1 IMKGCARDDAVVRVL
16 QVCASP
22 PAPSEVFMDDVVIGS
37 GKLPVGKV
45 EFPPALEDVVIVSAV
60 RTPIAKFQGALTDFT
75 APQLGA
81 MVVKEVVKRANL
93 DPTRVDECIMGN
105 VISAGLGQ
113 NPARQAAL
121 NGGLPPEVAALTI
134 NKVCGSGLK
143 AVGLAAQAI
152 QTGNA
157 EILVAGGMESMT
169 NAPYL
174 LPQARKGYRL
184 GNSQIIDSMV
194 NDGLW
199 DVYNNYH
206 MGMTGENV
214 AEKYGI
220 TREQQDEFA
229 VNSHRKAVQAWK
241 ECRFKS
247 QVMPVEIPGRKKGE
261 PPTIFDKDEGPRE
274 DTTAE
279 TLRALKPAFK
289 KDGSVTAGNA
299 STINDGAAA
308 LVVMSARKARQLGLQ
323 PMARI
328 VAQATSGIDPKW
340 VMMAPVDGIRNLWKK
355 TGWKPDEVD
364 LYEINEAFS
373 VQSVAV
379 VRELGIDM
387 DRVNVNGGAVAL
399 GHPIGASGARVL
411 ITLLYELIRRNAHKG
426 IAALCL
432 GGGNSVAMAI
442 ER

>member
-1 IMKGCARDDAVVRVL
+1 
-16 QVCASP
+16 
-22 PAPSEVFMDDVVIGS
+22 MDDVVI
-37 GKLPVGKV
+37 L
-45 EFPPALEDVVIVSAV
+45 SAV
-60 RTPIAKFQGALTDFT
+60 RTPIAKFQGALQDLT

-81 MVVKEVVKRANL
+81 IVVREAVKRAGI
-93 DPTRVDECIMGN
+93 DPNIVDECIMGN
-105 VISAGLGQ
+105 VVQAGLGQ

-121 NGGLPPEVAALTI
+121 RGGLPPTVGAMTI

-143 AVGLAAQAI
+143 SVALAAQAI
-152 QTGNA
+152 QTGNSD
-157 EILVAGGMESMT
+157 IVVAGGMESMT

-184 GNSQIIDSMV
+184 GNGQILDAVV

-206 MGMTGENV
+206 MGITGENV
-214 AEKYGI
+214 HDKYGI

-229 VNSHRKAVQAWK
+229 LNSHRKAVAAWK

-247 QVMPVEIPGRKKGE
+247 QIVPVEVPGKKKGE
-261 PPTIFDKDEGPRE
+261 TILFEKDEGPRE
-274 DTTAE
+274 DTTIE
-279 TLRALKPAFK
+279 ILRNMKPAFK
-289 KDGSVTAGNA
+289 KDGTVTAGNA
-299 STINDGAAA
+299 STMNDGASA
-308 LVVMSARKARQLGLQ
+308 LVVTSARRATELGAK
-323 PMARI
+323 PMVRI
-328 VAQATSGIDPKW
+328 VAQATSGVEPEW
-340 VMMAPVDGIRNLWKK
+340 VMMAPVSGIRKIWDK
-355 TGWKPDEVD
+355 TGWKANDVD

-379 VRELGIDM
+379 IKELGIDP

-411 ITLLYELIRRNAHKG
+411 TTLIYEMLRRNANRG

-432 GGGNSVAMAI
+432 GGGNSVAMAV
-442 ER
+442 ERI